1 VTKPTLSQFN
11 YLAQIF
17 VQRYERYLP
26 TAFDESMSLL
36 QKVNKIIHHLHET
49 DQLVNDVV
57 EQWNAV
63 MEWVMGEGLH
73 DVAEEKIEE
82 LLESGYFNDLI
93 HQLFGDS
100 YNYASLKHNVKLGA
114 YLDIFDIMQACVFD
128 KKNQCL
134 YVSYEDQH
142 KRFSTPT
149 MIIAKLNT
157 TGQLLGE
164 MFFQNIGHGDG
175 FNIDLTNS
183 KNMILNLSQNGNY
196 MTVRTAF
203 TNGQTIN
210 DLATQTTVLT
220 QFAGRDWK
228 LSFNEEQTVFTL
240 MDANNPSFVNVYEQ
254 NILNVAT
261 LPAPTRVITL
271 DASARPYQGMAV
283 GRKSIFVLTGVDGT
297 SVQINQYPH
306 KIWEY
311 EISSGTLVNSRP
323 LIEFVSMQSSNGY
336 SEPEGLQVV
345 LDENYSE
352 ILLLGYARGQFRQ
365 RINELYEISAKGTDA
380 LTRRISRG
388 YYRENGAVKGLINDA
403 NQLLSDIFETGAWSV
418 NTAKDTPTG
427 RRGFLYNDVSYDG
440 VDILQTYVASNGI
453 IYTRWIYWSNST
465 KTITDWLDAKT
476 SVNFIRDPEN
486 EATYENGVS
495 KGGFFKGIVTYRERT
510 PIGHRAYLEGAF
522 LINSSTLPIT
532 GGWKKI
538 ATVVDKPYSKI
549 PLVASSFSATVNN
562 VMGYIDT
569 DGSLYI
575 QGSGATGGYYTFG
588 AQTYPVSSSS

>member
-1 VTKPTLSQFN
+1 MPKPTLSSFN
-11 YLAQIF
+11 MLASVF

-36 QKVNKIIHHLHET
+36 EKVNKIIHHLHET
-49 DQLVNDVV
+49 DQLVNEVV
-57 EQWNAV
+57 EQWNEV
-63 MEWVMGEGLH
+63 MNWVMGEGLH
-73 DVAEEKIEE
+73 EVAEEKIEE

-93 HQLFGDS
+93 HTLFGDS

-114 YLDIFDIMQACVFD
+114 YLDIFDIMQTCVFD

-134 YVSYEDQH
+134 YVAYEDQH

-210 DLATQTTVLT
+210 DLASQTTVLT
-220 QFAGRDWK
+220 QFGGRDWK

-240 MDANNPSFVNVYEQ
+240 MDANDPSFVNVYEQ
-254 NILNVAT
+254 NILNVSS
-261 LPAPTRVITL
+261 LPSPTRVIAL

-283 GRKSIFVLTGVDGT
+283 GRKSIFVLTGVDG
-297 SVQINQYPH
+297 SSSQINQYPH

-311 EISSGTLVNSRP
+311 EIATGNLINSRP

-352 ILLLGYARGQFRQ
+352 ILLVGYVRGQFRQ
-365 RINELYEISAKGTDA
+365 RINEIYEISAKGTDA

-388 YYRENGAVKGLINDA
+388 YYRENGGVKGIVDDA
-403 NQLLSDIFETGAWSV
+403 NQLLSDIFETGAWTV

-440 VDILQTYVASNGI
+440 VDILQTYVSSAGL
-453 IYTRWIYWSNST
+453 IYTRWIYWSNAT
-465 KTITDWLDAKT
+465 KTITDWIDYKTNANFARDAK
-476 SVNFIRDPEN
+476 VN
-486 EATYENGVS
+486 ATLMTGVS
-495 KGGFFKGIVTYRERT
+495 NGSFFDPIYTYRERT
-510 PIGHRAYLEGAF
+510 PIGHRAYLEGTFTIDSAV
-522 LINSSTLPIT
+522 LPIT

-538 ATVVDKPYSKI
+538 AKVSHVPYYKVPLTVT
-549 PLVASSFSATVNN
+549 SFSGANNN

-569 DGSLYI
+569 DGSVYV
-575 QGSGATGGYYTFG
+575 QGSGATSGYYTFG
-588 AQTYPVSSSS
+588 TVTYPIAVS